1 LAERGAHA
9 KDKQMNIQRFVQ
21 AQTVPWRILS
31 GSNRMLERLREPTPA
46 IALPSGQSASYDIAL
61 RHSARVRRLK
71 IILPLS
77 AAVISMIFIGV
88 SAFRTWLPDEVSL
101 ESARIEDGKIVM
113 EKPAV
118 AGRNDDGIDYS
129 MNADRALQ
137 DIANPN
143 LMTLEKV
150 VAAVP
155 MNDIV
160 AQVIAQEGIFDRASN
175 KLEMTAPFD
184 VNLSNGIKA
193 QFQSADVD
201 LKAGTLATDEP
212 ISITTKEG
220 SIIAQSLHIADNGR
234 TITFSGQVRARVAAS
249 NIQNSGK

>member
-1 LAERGAHA
+1 
-9 KDKQMNIQRFVQ
+9 
-21 AQTVPWRILS
+21 
-31 GSNRMLERLREPTPA
+31 MLERLREPTPV
-46 IALPSGQSASYDIAL
+46 ISLSLRQSAAYDTAL
-61 RHSARVRRLK
+61 RHSSRVKRLK
-71 IILPLS
+71 IILPLG
-77 AAVISMIFIGV
+77 AALISLIFIGV
-88 SAFRTWLPDEVSL
+88 SAVRTWLPDEVSL
-101 ESARIEDGKIVM
+101 ESARIENGKIVM

-150 VAAVP
+150 IAAVP
-155 MNDIV
+155 MNDMV
-160 AQVIAQEGIFDRASN
+160 AQVVAQEGIFDRASN

-184 VNLSNGIKA
+184 INLSNGIKA
-193 QFQSADVD
+193 QFQSANVD
-201 LKAGTLATDEP
+201 LRAGTMATDEP
-212 ISITTKEG
+212 VSITTKEG
-220 SIIAQSLHIADNGR
+220 TIVAQSLHIADNGR

>member
-1 LAERGAHA
+1 
-9 KDKQMNIQRFVQ
+9 
-21 AQTVPWRILS
+21 
-31 GSNRMLERLREPTPA
+31 MLERLREPTPV
-46 IALPSGQSASYDIAL
+46 IPLSLRQSAAYDIAL
-61 RHSARVRRLK
+61 RHSSRVKRLK
-71 IILPLS
+71 IILPLG
-77 AAVISMIFIGV
+77 AALISLIFIGV
-88 SAFRTWLPDEVSL
+88 SAVRTWLPDEVSL
-101 ESARIEDGKIVM
+101 ESARIENGKIVM

-150 VAAVP
+150 IAAVP
-155 MNDIV
+155 MSDMV
-160 AQVIAQEGIFDRASN
+160 AQVVAQEGIFDRASN

-184 VNLSNGIKA
+184 INLSNGIKA
-193 QFQSADVD
+193 QFQSANVD
-201 LKAGTLATDEP
+201 LRAGTMVTDEP
-212 ISITTKEG
+212 VSITTKEG
-220 SIIAQSLHIADNGR
+220 TIIAQSLHIADNGR

>member
-1 LAERGAHA
+1 
-9 KDKQMNIQRFVQ
+9 
-21 AQTVPWRILS
+21 
-31 GSNRMLERLREPTPA
+31 MLERLREPTPVVPLSLRQNA
-46 IALPSGQSASYDIAL
+46 AYDIAL
-61 RHSARVRRLK
+61 RHSSRVKRLK
-71 IILPLS
+71 IILPLG
-77 AAVISMIFIGV
+77 AALISLIFIGV

-101 ESARIEDGKIVM
+101 ESARIENGKIVM

-150 VAAVP
+150 IAAVP
-155 MNDIV
+155 MNDMV
-160 AQVIAQEGIFDRASN
+160 AQVVAQEGIFDRASN

-184 VNLSNGIKA
+184 INLSNGIKA
-193 QFQSADVD
+193 QFQSANVD
-201 LKAGTLATDEP
+201 LRAGTMATDEP
-212 ISITTKEG
+212 VSITTKEG
-220 SIIAQSLHIADNGR
+220 TIIAQSLHIADNGR
-234 TITFSGQVRARVAAS
+234 TITFSGQVRARIAAS